1 MNSKGI
7 YKKEELKLLR
17 SFIYSRLEKEYLAKS
32 YELLVPIIELD
43 IQNNFDKSNSYE
55 NDQIKQRG

>member
-7 YKKEELKLLR
+7 YKKEEFKLSR
-17 SFIYSRLEKEYLAKS
+17 SFIHSRLEKEYLAKS

-43 IQNNFDKSNSYE
+43 IQNNFGQFNIYE
-55 NDQIKQRG
+55 NNRIKRRG